1 MPHGGR
7 QIAIRD
13 EHGSLRE
20 EIEQGYCDFLVMG
33 GCSRPC
39 GWNSFSGGH
48 SINFAVVKNANTC
61 LTLGSGL
68 IDQSQKMTV
77 AAMQMAD
84 MKVCA
89 QRS

>member
-33 GCSRPC
+33 GCSRPM
-39 GWNSFSGGH
+39 WVEFVFGGPLNQFCCRQERQYLSH
-48 SINFAVVKNANTC
+48 IRLRTH
-61 LTLGSGL
+61 
-68 IDQSQKMTV
+68 
-77 AAMQMAD
+77 
-84 MKVCA
+84 
-89 QRS
+89 